1 VDYARDVEIVKGPVD
16 DLDHSSQLPRFG
28 GKMGI
33 DATTK
38 WAGEGFVRQ
47 WPPVI
52 EMSDDVKARVDAMWS
67 RLGL

>member
-16 DLDHSSQLPRFG
+16 DLDHASQLPRFG

-38 WAGEGFVRQ
+38 WASEGHTRE
-47 WPPVI
+47 WPEI
-52 EMSDDVKARVDAMWS
+52 IRMSDDVKKRVDDIWAT
-67 RLGL
+67 LGL